1 MRGKGTY
8 ENVLPYWILAE
19 VQWGKT
25 QIDEK
30 NIGLCDRQL
39 HYGTFSSRTR
49 PINSSLRK
57 GNPVGI
63 WFLAHS
69 NAEKYIEKSELRQ
82 PLPNL
87 NFPEFKTLFL

>member
-1 MRGKGTY
+1 MRKILGYVIGNY
-8 ENVLPYWILAE
+8 IMVLFPQE
-19 VQWGKT
+19 
-25 QIDEK
+25 IDPL
-30 NIGLCDRQL
+30 I
-39 HYGTFSSRTR
+39 
-49 PINSSLRK
+49 SSLRK